1 MRNKTGVFV
10 TCLGKRVWVVVRLA
24 TSNEKNLLHAC
35 AISSD
40 NLMHAGCVRFLLYQA
55 KMYAKLHVTFAVG
68 EP

>member
-1 MRNKTGVFV
+1 MRNKTDVFV
-10 TCLGKRVWVVVRLA
+10 TYSGSCEVGNFKR
-24 TSNEKNLLHAC
+24 KNLLHAC

>member
-1 MRNKTGVFV
+1 M
-10 TCLGKRVWVVVRLA
+10 RLA